1 MGPSLRKYCFD
12 SVRPRLCFTVQVN
25 AISFLSSSINLLPIN
40 FSTSKNLKKSGQA
53 GILAG
58 SLELAKEGIVSIK
71 QNNLFEDI
79 YIKENK

>member
-1 MGPSLRKYCFD
+1 MPVFTTEDGITRIKEFIGKFD
-12 SVRPRLCFTVQVN
+12 DWKNLN
-25 AISFLSSSINLLPIN
+25 DLLPIN